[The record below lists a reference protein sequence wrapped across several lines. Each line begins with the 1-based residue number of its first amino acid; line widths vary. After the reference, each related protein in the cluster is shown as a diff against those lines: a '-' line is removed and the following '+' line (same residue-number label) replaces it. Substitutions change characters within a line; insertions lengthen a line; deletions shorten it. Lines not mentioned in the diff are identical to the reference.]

1 MTAPLILKRGGAG
14 KGDGVKKGPIVWT
27 PWRPAGNADRQRSAG
42 QRDQC
47 ARGLFKVIQ
56 DRFNRLQVA
65 VREADVDDRSS
76 LF

>member
-42 QRDQC
+42 QCDQSHED
-47 ARGLFKVIQ
+47 FKVIQ

>member
-1 MTAPLILKRGGAG
+1 MLIVSVGGPA
-14 KGDGVKKGPIVWT
+14 
-27 PWRPAGNADRQRSAG
+27 RPV
-42 QRDQC
+42 